1 MLCQP
6 PGAQTTLAR
15 TVTQGFRTAGK
26 EFREILLAGQCLH
39 LGHAPEW
46 FISKKKQRAAAQRMA
61 LPVEPVLHHIRAVQG
76 SAVHHGCTAR
86 KLPSLFRLCCRRR
99 RSSYR
104 GVFRY
109 TKSWMK
115 KSHETL

>member
-15 TVTQGFRTAGK
+15 TVTQGSRTAGK

-39 LGHAPEW
+39 LGHAPAW

-61 LPVEPVLHHIRAVQG
+61 LPVEPVLHHIGAVQG
-76 SAVHHGCTAR
+76 SAVHHGCTVQAVLSSALLFFSR
-86 KLPSLFRLCCRRR
+86 CTAHLQLSVCWREAPSPK
-99 RSSYR
+99 
-104 GVFRY
+104 GD
-109 TKSWMK
+109 
-115 KSHETL
+115 